1 MTAHRWRPSLSPAE
15 RDVVRALLT
24 DVERADGVA
33 PVGEQVL
40 RNLDGARAE
49 HLLVPDEHGVLTG
62 YLNLAPDGTA
72 ELAVHPAFRR
82 RGVGASLVTAAL
94 ERGGDSVR
102 FWAHGTL
109 PAAKA
114 MAATLHLRAARE
126 LIQMRRPLS
135 EIPRAAVPQ
144 GVSIK
149 SYHSISR
156 YHSGADA
163 ELLRVNNAAFSWH
176 PEQGGW
182 TDRDIADRI
191 SAPWFDPAGLF
202 LAFDD
207 DTGTLCGF
215 HWTKVHDDMLG
226 EVVGEVYVLGVDPG
240 AQGRG
245 LGRTLTLR
253 GLEYLAERLGAESEV
268 MLYVESDNVAAITT
282 YESLGF
288 RRCSIDT
295 GYVAG

>member
-1 MTAHRWRPSLSPAE
+1 MTAPQWRSTLSPTEQQAVRELLAE
-15 RDVVRALLT
+15 A
-24 DVERADGVA
+24 ENADGVA

-40 RNLDGARAE
+40 RDLAGDRTE
-49 HLLVPDEHGVLTG
+49 HLLIHDSAGTLVG
-62 YLNLAPDGTA
+62 YLGLAGDGTA
-72 ELAVHPAFRR
+72 ELAVRPAARR
-82 RGVGASLVTAAL
+82 RGVGAALATAAVRH
-94 ERGGDSVR
+94 RGDDVR

-114 MAATLHLRAARE
+114 LAARLGLRAFRE
-126 LIQMRRPLS
+126 LIQMRRPLTG
-135 EIPRAAVPQ
+135 IPEVAAPQ
-144 GVSIK
+144 GVSIRQ
-149 SYHSISR
+149 YGGDQDH
-156 YHSGADA
+156 A

-182 TDRDIADRI
+182 TDADIAGRL
-191 SAPWFDPAGLF
+191 AETWFDPEGLF

-207 DTGTLCGF
+207 QTGALRGF
-215 HWTKVHDDMLG
+215 HWTKVHDDRL
-226 EVVGEVYVLGVDPG
+226 GEVYVLGVDPA

-253 GLEYLAERLGAESEV
+253 GLRHLRDRLGDEAGTV

-288 RRCSIDT
+288 RSYSTDT
-295 GYVAG
+295 GYSPAG

>member
-1 MTAHRWRPSLSPAE
+1 MTAPQWRRTLTPAE
-15 RDVVRALLT
+15 QDSVRTLLA
-24 DVERADGVA
+24 DAERADGVA

-40 RNLDGARAE
+40 RNLAAE
-49 HLLVPDEHGVLTG
+49 HADHLLTFDAAGAVAG

-72 ELAVHPAFRR
+72 ELAVRPASRR
-82 RGVGASLVTAAL
+82 RGVGAALATAAL
-94 ERGGDSVR
+94 ERGGEAVR

-114 MAATLHLRAARE
+114 LAAKLDLRAARE

-135 EIPRAAVPQ
+135 KLPQAPVPQ
-144 GVSIK
+144 GFSIRT
-149 SYHSISR
+149 YG
-156 YHSGADA
+156 GADHHD

-176 PEQGGW
+176 PEQGGL

-191 SAPWFDPAGLF
+191 VAPWFDPAGLF

-207 DTGTLCGF
+207 STGALSGF
-215 HWTKVHDDMLG
+215 HWTKVHDDRL
-226 EVVGEVYVLGVDPG
+226 GEVYVLGVDPA

-245 LGRTLTLR
+245 LGRTLTLL
-253 GLEYLAERLGAESEV
+253 GLHHLGERLGAESTV

-288 RRCSIDT
+288 RRSSVDT
-295 GYVAG
+295 AYVSR